1 MNKRTL
7 LNMLLGNRDPREE
20 EYQRWLQLQGGGGV
34 PNLEDY
40 QTAPPEAGPGAYGG
54 YPGDRPGRE
63 EAILENVITTDQPGY
78 EEAMGQYDLQ
88 RRLKEMRNK
97 RFYASL
103 ANLFAPQKGVYGK
116 GGSFGPASRPFA
128 DYMPMRYWS

>member
-7 LNMLLGNRDPREE
+7 LNMLMGNRDPREE

-34 PNLEDY
+34 PNLGDY
-40 QTAPPEAGPGAYGG
+40 QTVVPEAGPA
-54 YPGDRPGRE
+54 PE
-63 EAILENVITTDQPGY
+63 EITTDQPGY

-88 RRLKEMRNK
+88 RRLKDMRNK

-103 ANLFAPQKGVYGK
+103 ANLFAPQKGAYGK
-116 GGSFGPASRPFA
+116 GGSFGPASRPFS
-128 DYMPMRYWS
+128 DLPQMRYW

>member
-7 LNMLLGNRDPREE
+7 LNMLGFNKDPREE

-34 PNLEDY
+34 PNLGDY
-40 QTAPPEAGPGAYGG
+40 QDIIPEAGPA
-54 YPGDRPGRE
+54 PE
-63 EAILENVITTDQPGY
+63 EITTDQPGY

-88 RRLKEMRNK
+88 RRLKDMRNK

-103 ANLFAPQKGVYGK
+103 ANLYAPRYPKQPKAISV
-116 GGSFGPASRPFA
+116 GPASRPFA
-128 DYMPMRYWS
+128 DLPQMRYW

>member
-1 MNKRTL
+1 MNL
-7 LNMLLGNRDPREE
+7 LNLLMGSKDPREE

-34 PNLEDY
+34 PNLGDY
-40 QTAPPEAGPGAYGG
+40 QTIVPEAGPA
-54 YPGDRPGRE
+54 PE
-63 EAILENVITTDQPGY
+63 EITTDQPGY

-88 RRLKEMRNK
+88 RRLKDMRNK

-116 GGSFGPASRPFA
+116 GGSYGPASRDFKEYAPQ
-128 DYMPMRYWS
+128 RYWS

>member
-7 LNMLLGNRDPREE
+7 LNMLGFNKDPREE

-34 PNLEDY
+34 PNLGDY
-40 QTAPPEAGPGAYGG
+40 QDIIPEAGPA
-54 YPGDRPGRE
+54 PE
-63 EAILENVITTDQPGY
+63 EITTDQPGY

-103 ANLFAPQKGVYGK
+103 ANLFAPQKGAYGK

-128 DYMPMRYWS
+128 DLPQMRYW

>member
-1 MNKRTL
+1 MNL
-7 LNMLLGNRDPREE
+7 LNLLMGSKDPREE

-34 PNLEDY
+34 PNLGDY

-63 EAILENVITTDQPGY
+63 SAILENITTDTDQAGY

-88 RRLKEMRNK
+88 RRLKDMRNK

-103 ANLFAPQKGVYGK
+103 ANLYAPRYPKAFK
-116 GGSFGPASRPFA
+116 ATPTGPASREFKDLPQ
-128 DYMPMRYWS
+128 MRWW

>member
-7 LNMLLGNRDPREE
+7 LNMLGFNKDPREE

-34 PNLEDY
+34 PNLGDY
-40 QTAPPEAGPGAYGG
+40 QDIIPEAGPA
-54 YPGDRPGRE
+54 PE
-63 EAILENVITTDQPGY
+63 EITTDQPGY

-88 RRLKEMRNK
+88 RRLKDMRNK

-116 GGSFGPASRPFA
+116 GGSYGPGLRDFKEYPSQ
-128 DYMPMRYWS
+128 RYWS

>member
-1 MNKRTL
+1 MNKNL
-7 LNMLLGNRDPREE
+7 LNLLMGNRDPREE

-40 QTAPPEAGPGAYGG
+40 QTAPQAGPGAYGA
-54 YPGDRPGRE
+54 YPGDRPGM
-63 EAILENVITTDQPGY
+63 EAAISPEITTDQEGY

-88 RRLKEMRNK
+88 RRLKDMRNK

-103 ANLFAPQKGVYGK
+103 ANLFAPQKGAYGK

-128 DYMPMRYWS
+128 DLPQMRYW

>member
-7 LNMLLGNRDPREE
+7 LNMLGFNKDPREE

-34 PNLEDY
+34 PNLGDY
-40 QTAPPEAGPGAYGG
+40 QDIIPEAGPA
-54 YPGDRPGRE
+54 PE
-63 EAILENVITTDQPGY
+63 EITMDQAGY

-88 RRLKEMRNK
+88 RRLKDVRNK

-116 GGSFGPASRPFA
+116 GGSYGPASREFREFPSQ
-128 DYMPMRYWS
+128 RYWS

>member
-7 LNMLLGNRDPREE
+7 LNMLMGNRDPREE

-34 PNLEDY
+34 PNLGDY
-40 QTAPPEAGPGAYGG
+40 QTVVPEAGPA
-54 YPGDRPGRE
+54 PE
-63 EAILENVITTDQPGY
+63 EITTDQPGY
-78 EEAMGQYDLQ
+78 EEAMGQDDLQ
-88 RRLKEMRNK
+88 RRLKDMRNK

-103 ANLFAPQKGVYGK
+103 ANLFAPQKGAYGK

-128 DYMPMRYWS
+128 DLPQMRYW

>member
-7 LNMLLGNRDPREE
+7 LNMLMGNRDPREE

-34 PNLEDY
+34 PNLGDY
-40 QTAPPEAGPGAYGG
+40 QTVVPEAGPA
-54 YPGDRPGRE
+54 PE
-63 EAILENVITTDQPGY
+63 EITTDQPGY

-88 RRLKEMRNK
+88 RRLKDMRNK

-103 ANLFAPQKGVYGK
+103 ANLYAPRYPKQPKAISV
-116 GGSFGPASRPFA
+116 GPASRPFA
-128 DYMPMRYWS
+128 EYPSMRYW